1 MQFENNLDY
10 AINLDKIDPIR
21 NFRDQFYIPKD
32 SNGNEL
38 IYLCGNSLG
47 LQPKSTRAKVE
58 QELLDWENLGVEAHF
73 LGKNP
78 WKDYHEFVTDS
89 LAKIVGAKPKEVVAM
104 GSLTAN
110 LNSLLISFYKPNL
123 ERHKIVIEAT
133 AFPSDIYS
141 VSSQIKLNG
150 FDIDKS
156 LIKLE
161 AKVNETYI
169 NTEDILSLIENE
181 GDSIATILLGGVN
194 YYTGQAFD
202 MEAITKAGHKKG
214 IIVGFDLAH
223 AIGNLK
229 LELNKWDVDF
239 AVWCSYKY
247 LNSGPGGIAGIFV
260 NERFAKRFD
269 IDRLSGWWG
278 HDKTSRFKMD
288 SQFVP
293 MEGAEGWQNS
303 NPAILPLACLRASLD
318 LFDEAGMDKLKE
330 KSIKLTGYLEF
341 LLDLVDTDRIEIITP
356 RNINQRG
363 CQLSLRV
370 RNANKNLFDEI
381 TKNGVIADWREPD
394 VIRIAPVPLYN
405 SFEDVYRFV
414 EILKSCL

>member
-10 AINLDKIDPIR
+10 ASKLDKIDPVR

-110 LNSLLISFYKPNL
+110 LNSLLISFYKQNL

-141 VSSQIKLNG
+141 VFSQIKLNG
-150 FDIDKS
+150 FNVDDS

-161 AKVNETYI
+161 AKANETYI

-356 RNINQRG
+356 RDINQRG
-363 CQLSLRV
+363 CQISLRV
-370 RNANKNLFDEI
+370 KNANKELFDQI
-381 TKNGVIADWREPD
+381 TRNGVIADWREPD

-405 SFEDVYRFV
+405 SFKDVYRFV

>member
-1 MQFENNLDY
+1 MQFENSLNFAQSLDTKDE
-10 AINLDKIDPIR
+10 LK
-21 NFRDQFYIPKD
+21 NFRDEFHIPKD
-32 SNGNEL
+32 ENGKEL
-38 IYLCGNSLG
+38 VYLCGNSLG
-47 LQPKSTRAKVE
+47 LQPKATRAKVE

-78 WKDYHEFVTDS
+78 WKNYHEFVTDS
-89 LAKIVGAKPKEVVAM
+89 LARIVGAKAIEVVAM

-110 LNSLLISFYKPNL
+110 LNALLISFYKPTK

-150 FDIDKS
+150 FDVENS
-156 LIKLE
+156 LIKLVPRE
-161 AKVNETYI
+161 GENYI
-169 NTEDILSLIENE
+169 RTEDILELIEKE
-181 GDSIATILLGGVN
+181 GDEIATIILGGVN
-194 YYTGQAFD
+194 YYSGQAFD
-202 MEAITKAGHKKG
+202 MPAITQAGHSKG

-229 LELNKWDVDF
+229 LELHNWDVDF
-239 AVWCSYKY
+239 AAWCSYKY
-247 LNSGPGGIAGIFV
+247 LNSGPGATAGIFV

-269 IDRLSGWWG
+269 IPRMAGWWG
-278 HDKTSRFKMD
+278 HDKSSRFLMG
-288 SQFVP
+288 SEFVP

-318 LFDEAGMDKLKE
+318 LFDKAGMDKLKE

-341 LLDLVDTDRIEIITP
+341 LLDSINTDRIEIITP
-356 RNINQRG
+356 RDINQRG

-370 RNANKNLFDEI
+370 KNSNKILFDQI
-381 TKNGVIADWREPD
+381 TQKGVIADWREPD

-405 SFEDVYRFV
+405 SFEDTFRFV